1 MLETVTENWILVK
14 LCTRFCW
21 NFLDS
26 RDFSWKRVGMSLG
39 SRPGPAWPGPGLL
52 EGHFWDLAHRGPG
65 PFILAQ
71 VWPGP
76 EKYGPNSTHRDEF
89 GLHSSLA
96 RPSPAWP
103 GPYRRSFL
111 RLACHGLGRS
121 ILAQVWPGPEKNGP
135 NSSLLLYDFW
145 QILGVPGA
153 STHFSEGVKAP
164 ECLSSL

>member
-1 MLETVTENWILVK
+1 MDLIQLEN
-14 LCTRFCW
+14 LCF
-21 NFLDS
+21 
-26 RDFSWKRVGMSLG
+26 RDEFGP
-39 SRPGPAWPGPGLL
+39 RPGPAWPGPGLI

-89 GLHSSLA
+89 GLHFSLA

-135 NSSLLLYDFW
+135 NSSLFYRHLSNTDTTRM
-145 QILGVPGA
+145 P
-153 STHFSEGVKAP
+153 THIWCVYSKY
-164 ECLSSL
+164 S

>member
-1 MLETVTENWILVK
+1 MEK
-14 LCTRFCW
+14 LLKEKIWASFTASYLSFYR
-21 NFLDS
+21 LQI
-26 RDFSWKRVGMSLG
+26 RDEFGP
-39 SRPGPAWPGPGLL
+39 RPGPAWPGPGLL

-89 GLHSSLA
+89 GLHFSLA

-111 RLACHGLGRS
+111 RLACHGPGRS

-135 NSSLLLYDFW
+135 NSSLMGFNLRRSKINVVL
-145 QILGVPGA
+145 
-153 STHFSEGVKAP
+153 K
-164 ECLSSL
+164 